1 MNVLYTAE
9 ATASGGRE
17 GHARSSDGALNLDLV
32 IPKELGGPGGVA
44 TNPEQLFAAGFAAC
58 FENALR
64 VIARRR
70 RLPLGQSSVTGRVG
84 IGMNESRGFDLRVE
98 LRVRLPDVDSTVAEE
113 LVDQAHSVCPYS
125 NAVRGNIEV
134 LTVVEPAPEVI

>member
-17 GHARSSDGALNLDLV
+17 GHVRSSDGALNLDLV

-44 TNPEQLFAAGFAAC
+44 TNPEQLFAAGLAAC